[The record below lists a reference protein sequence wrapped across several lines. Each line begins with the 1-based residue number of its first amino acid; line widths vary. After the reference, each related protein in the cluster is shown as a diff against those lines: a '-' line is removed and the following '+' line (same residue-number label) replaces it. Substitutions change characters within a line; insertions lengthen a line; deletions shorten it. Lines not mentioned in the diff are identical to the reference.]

1 MKSSRLLSILVFLSA
16 LLLYALTAGPSIVEL
31 FDDSLELQLVGP
43 TLGIA
48 HPTGYPLYTLLGALW
63 SRLLFPLG
71 NWAWRMNLLSALF
84 AALTVMLIY
93 RLTRRLTP
101 YADGS
106 PNELA
111 GLAAAIAFALGPV
124 WWSQATVAEVYT
136 LHALLV
142 IAIMNTAISIN
153 RTLGDSSPVPGT
165 RAFRRRMTLLMLLV
179 GLGLAH
185 HRTIVLVLPGLALY
199 LLWRVPGIWKPQRIW
214 LAWAA
219 ALLAP
224 LLLYGLIPLRASMG
238 VSDLNHAYV
247 NTWSGFW
254 DHVLARRYQA
264 FFADN
269 ALAVE
274 RSWRDW
280 LALFRS
286 QMGWVGLILAAMG
299 LPWLVDRHRKPVKA
313 WVFVLVVLLTNLL
326 FALNYQVGDV
336 EVFLIPVFLTLS
348 IFVGAGVALVG
359 RLLESR
365 SINAALL
372 SQGALLILLAL
383 GAGGRGP
390 VVNRS
395 QDWAAHD
402 YAVAMAKVDYPPE
415 SRVVGLEGEMTA
427 LLYMQRAEKL
437 GLAATPVTAD
447 DPAQRAQTVD
457 ALMGAGYPVFLTREV
472 AGIEEKYSFSGEGP
486 LVRVWPR
493 GQAQPGQPQHPLD
506 VTMADG
512 VLHLTDYDLETL
524 DQAGGPGLMLAL
536 YWRPQ
541 QPLSRDY
548 KVSLRV
554 LDADGQPIVQ
564 EDRFP
569 LRHVAPTS
577 AWMVDETVKDVYI
590 LDLPDDW
597 ADRAVSLQVI
607 LYDAETVEEAGRWT
621 LDLR

>member
-1 MKSSRLLSILVFLSA
+1 M
-16 LLLYALTAGPSIVEL
+16 
-31 FDDSLELQLVGP
+31 
-43 TLGIA
+43 
-48 HPTGYPLYTLLGALW
+48 
-63 SRLLFPLG
+63 
-71 NWAWRMNLLSALF
+71 
-84 AALTVMLIY
+84 
-93 RLTRRLTP
+93 
-101 YADGS
+101 
-106 PNELA
+106 
-111 GLAAAIAFALGPV
+111 
-124 WWSQATVAEVYT
+124 
-136 LHALLV
+136 
-142 IAIMNTAISIN
+142 
-153 RTLGDSSPVPGT
+153 
-165 RAFRRRMTLLMLLV
+165 
-179 GLGLAH
+179 
-185 HRTIVLVLPGLALY
+185 
-199 LLWRVPGIWKPQRIW
+199 
-214 LAWAA
+214 
-219 ALLAP
+219 
-224 LLLYGLIPLRASMG
+224 
-238 VSDLNHAYV
+238 
-247 NTWSGFW
+247 
-254 DHVLARRYQA
+254 
-264 FFADN
+264 
-269 ALAVE
+269 
-274 RSWRDW
+274 
-280 LALFRS
+280 
-286 QMGWVGLILAAMG
+286 
-299 LPWLVDRHRKPVKA
+299 DRHRKPVKA

-326 FALNYQVGDV
+326 FAFNYQVGDV

-365 SINAALL
+365 SINAARL

-493 GQAQPGQPQHPLD
+493 GQTQPGHPQHPLD
-506 VTMADG
+506 VAMADG
-512 VLHLTDYDLETL
+512 VLHLTGYDLETL

-577 AWMVDETVKDVYI
+577 AWVVDETVKDVYI